1 MSPGGKVS
9 GTEAQTVHLSA
20 CGMADPTA
28 SALTLTLGL
37 TYLRPIAQLGKRR
50 GACLTKGSSDAALQK
65 DTPFSCLPA
74 STEHT

>member
-28 SALTLTLGL
+28 SALGL

-65 DTPFSCLPA
+65 DAPFSCLPA